1 MARIVAATGAWDHP
15 GGLRRRCVGGAIFDG
30 IALAYDAGHAGD
42 HERMDFEKLFIGA
55 FGALI
60 GVIGWL
66 FVGLYIQRR
75 AKQRAAKEAA
85 RVVYF
90 ELVANHLDVYMG
102 LEYGAF
108 SPLSRT
114 SFDRLLPDLA
124 GWLPIEELQAVSVAY
139 MGHAA
144 YAQAGRATEIPVAVR
159 RQALLGIHEAHRTA
173 VRLLSARAFS
183 PAELA
188 RMKAHLRPDQIQLMD
203 AADAS
208 GTAAGATEAAERT
221 QAATHA

>member
-1 MARIVAATGAWDHP
+1 
-15 GGLRRRCVGGAIFDG
+15 
-30 IALAYDAGHAGD
+30 
-42 HERMDFEKLFIGA
+42 MDFEKLFIGA

-144 YAQAGRATEIPVAVR
+144 YEQAGRATDIPVAVR
-159 RQALLGIHEAHRTA
+159 RQSLLGIHEAHRTA

-208 GTAAGATEAAERT
+208 GTAAGATETAERT
-221 QAATHA
+221 RAATRA

>member
-1 MARIVAATGAWDHP
+1 
-15 GGLRRRCVGGAIFDG
+15 
-30 IALAYDAGHAGD
+30 
-42 HERMDFEKLFIGA
+42 MDLEKLFIGA
-55 FGALI
+55 FGAVI

-90 ELVANHLDVYMG
+90 ELVANHLDAYMA

-144 YAQAGRATEIPVAVR
+144 YEQAARASEIPVAVR
-159 RQALLGIHEAHRTA
+159 RQSLLGIHDAHRTA

-188 RMKAHLRPDQIQLMD
+188 RMKAHLRPDQIELMD
-203 AADAS
+203 AAND
-208 GTAAGATEAAERT
+208 GAAGAASAATERT
-221 QAATHA
+221 RAATHA